1 MLGKATIDT
10 NTYGRSYGS
19 HGSYSTNDQMAG
31 RELLTPYEVRMLD
44 NQYALLFIRGE
55 RPVKDLKY
63 NLKEHP
69 NANRTPIGGAKP
81 YQHGNINNSTGSI
94 SFNVDDIDLSKEKI
108 IDIPLEESDYEL
120 LSDEEIDN
128 YIKGIENSKEKINE
142 EN

>member
-31 RELLTPYEVRMLD
+31 RELLTPDEVRMLD

-69 NANRTPIGGAKP
+69 NA
-81 YQHGNINNSTGSI
+81 
-94 SFNVDDIDLSKEKI
+94 SKEKI
-108 IDIPLEESDYEL
+108 IDIPIEESDYEL

-128 YIKGIENSKEKINE
+128 YIKEIENSKEKINE